1 MIPPT
6 NKFTYT
12 LVDTS
17 IGDQYLNSRL
27 VPNFIYPGSLNYTKS
42 ITFVNYIVKSFS
54 VFVKNVMTIRGTGHS
69 SQVDHSTPLAL
80 WRNGRPL
87 NEKNCNSMFYFDSFD
102 PQRSYRVTPILKCR
116 LKYTLSISTLAWY
129 SP

>member
-54 VFVKNVMTIRGTGHS
+54 VFVKSVMGRDTRVKLT
-69 SQVDHSTPLAL
+69 T
-80 WRNGRPL
+80 RRPL
-87 NEKNCNSMFYFDSFD
+87 HFGGMED
-102 PQRSYRVTPILKCR
+102 L
-116 LKYTLSISTLAWY
+116 
-129 SP
+129 